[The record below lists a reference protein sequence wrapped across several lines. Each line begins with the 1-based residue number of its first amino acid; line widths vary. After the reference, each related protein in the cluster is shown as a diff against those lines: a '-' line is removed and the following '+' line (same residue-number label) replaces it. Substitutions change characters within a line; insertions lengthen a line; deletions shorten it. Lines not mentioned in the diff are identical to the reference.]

1 MDAALELGNTKSYN
15 MIIMGAILEAMEYKI
30 PMENVVK
37 GLKKSLPERHHK
49 LIPLN
54 EQAIEKGRQL
64 LKK

>member
-1 MDAALELGNTKSYN
+1 
-15 MIIMGAILEAMEYKI
+15 MIVMGALLEAMEYKL

-54 EQAIEKGRQL
+54 QQAIEKGRTL